1 MAVKANFDKYSR
13 VLEDLPDAVVV
24 VDKSG
29 IAKFANQSALQMFGG
44 EPTRILNQN
53 LGLPLD
59 FEHSLDLDIVADSNR
74 DPIIAEVRLAP
85 TQWEGE
91 EAVVACLRDV
101 TDKRREEEVLDMI
114 FQAFTVLQEGF
125 FICDSSGKIVYA
137 NPAFEKITGFKKKD
151 ILGKTPSFLKSGIH
165 SEDFYSDFYK
175 KLATEGEWHGII
187 WNKRANGNVYPE
199 DLHVTT
205 IQSETGGLK
214 YYVALFS
221 DFSATYHT
229 TDELKRSRDE
239 AIQSEKKK
247 TEFLSR
253 ASHEIR
259 APMSGIIGYS
269 ELLAETTLTT
279 EQREYL
285 EVIRSSAKS
294 LLNMINEVLDI
305 SRLQSGK
312 SISSVSVFSLRE
324 LVQELYRFFKIHTL
338 KKDII
343 LGYYFSDKVP
353 NWLEGEKEPLRQ
365 VLTNLLSNAFKFTRY
380 GKINFGVDSVEN
392 SEDSVKIHF
401 TVSDTGIGIDADS
414 LSKVFDP
421 FFQVESVM
429 QDQYVGSGSGLG
441 LTIVKSIVEKNGGE
455 IWIESEVGV
464 GTKVHFSFVARKTS
478 KMGRAA
484 EIIKENSERLE
495 KWNNQGRPLSILLAE
510 DNYPNQMYIKRI
522 LEKKNINVTV
532 ASNGGQVLER
542 VREKDF
548 DVILM
553 DIRMPKMDGLEAA
566 KRIRAMEN
574 PRKSQVPIIA
584 LTGLSS
590 DEERESCKQA
600 GMDGFITKPIE
611 IDHLIYEILRYVF
624 P

>member
-1 MAVKANFDKYSR
+1 
-13 VLEDLPDAVVV
+13 
-24 VDKSG
+24 
-29 IAKFANQSALQMFGG
+29 
-44 EPTRILNQN
+44 
-53 LGLPLD
+53 
-59 FEHSLDLDIVADSNR
+59 
-74 DPIIAEVRLAP
+74 
-85 TQWEGE
+85 
-91 EAVVACLRDV
+91 
-101 TDKRREEEVLDMI
+101 
-114 FQAFTVLQEGF
+114 
-125 FICDSSGKIVYA
+125 
-137 NPAFEKITGFKKKD
+137 
-151 ILGKTPSFLKSGIH
+151 
-165 SEDFYSDFYK
+165 
-175 KLATEGEWHGII
+175 
-187 WNKRANGNVYPE
+187 
-199 DLHVTT
+199 
-205 IQSETGGLK
+205 
-214 YYVALFS
+214 
-221 DFSATYHT
+221 
-229 TDELKRSRDE
+229 
-239 AIQSEKKK
+239 
-247 TEFLSR
+247 
-253 ASHEIR
+253 
-259 APMSGIIGYS
+259 
-269 ELLAETTLTT
+269 
-279 EQREYL
+279 
-285 EVIRSSAKS
+285 
-294 LLNMINEVLDI
+294 MINEVLDI